1 MNVQDKLK
9 QAIEQYTVTV
19 KNQKLLE
26 DRFGKEN
33 LKNFPFRTITITLS
47 KSTSHGTEYF
57 KLNLDTFKN
66 EQYCSV
72 GSYGEVTISDDLMER
87 IEEEMFKLLGV
98 NDNDNTRKTK
108 NNN

>member
-1 MNVQDKLK
+1 MNIQEKLK
-9 QAIEQYTVTV
+9 QAIEQYTVTA

-33 LKNFPFRTITITLS
+33 LKNYPFRTITIALGTS
-47 KSTSHGTEYF
+47 SSHGTEYF

-72 GSYGEVTISDDLMER
+72 GSYGEVTISDAL
-87 IEEEMFKLLGV
+87 IEKIEKEMFKLLEV
-98 NDNDNTRKTK
+98 TDNDN
-108 NNN
+108 